1 MKLLLKRISLFF
13 VFVPFLLLV
22 AEVWLKYPSNH
33 GGSAYEYANI
43 AFFSIFVNV
52 VYMIFSR
59 RLAICR
65 VLAFAC
71 FFALLY
77 ACDRF
82 NVLVHYDEWIAR
94 GMSDWGVLQK

>member
-1 MKLLLKRISLFF
+1 MMLLFKRISMFF
-13 VFVPFLLLV
+13 VFLPFLLLV

-33 GGSAYEYANI
+33 GGSAFEYANI
-43 AFFSIFVNV
+43 GFFSLFVNL
-52 VYMIFSR
+52 VYMISSR

-65 VLAFAC
+65 ILAFAC

-77 ACDRF
+77 ACDKF

-94 GMSDWGVLQK
+94 GMPEWGCP

>member
-1 MKLLLKRISLFF
+1 MRFFKNASMFF
-13 VFVPFLLLV
+13 VLLPFVVLS

-33 GGSAYEYANI
+33 GGSAFEYAETGFV
-43 AFFSIFVNV
+43 ALFVNV

-65 VLAFAC
+65 ILVLAS

-77 ACDRF
+77 VCDRF
-82 NVLVHYDEWIAR
+82 NVLVQYEEWIAR
-94 GMSDWGVLQK
+94 GMPDWGVLQK